1 MPSMITYKII
11 EEYTP
16 DVKGLVVLL
25 CNEIDY
31 VYYGNDIETSLQAM
45 FKQESFVCAGAY
57 DGGEL
62 VGVIAFFVYPQLYN
76 FEIVT
81 ASEQF
86 WYVLPSYRKGV
97 GMDLVKYIENN
108 LKVDTI
114 EFGISNPR
122 LMRLVERNGYRQK
135 KTILE
140 KVLVCAEEEDS

>member
-1 MPSMITYKII
+1 M
-11 EEYTP
+11 
-16 DVKGLVVLL
+16 
-25 CNEIDY
+25 
-31 VYYGNDIETSLQAM
+31 
-45 FKQESFVCAGAY
+45 
-57 DGGEL
+57 
-62 VGVIAFFVYPQLYN
+62 
-76 FEIVT
+76 
-81 ASEQF
+81 
-86 WYVLPSYRKGV
+86 LPSYRKGV